1 MELVTRRGNPEDRR
15 IREATIAP
23 KGKDMTDRLDA
34 ARERIG
40 REIFASW
47 SAQDVSELV
56 RLMAQF
62 ASALEAREREP

>member
-1 MELVTRRGNPEDRR
+1 MDLPAASVVAD
-15 IREATIAP
+15 I
-23 KGKDMTDRLDA
+23 TDRLDA

-56 RLMAQF
+56 RLMAKF
-62 ASALEAREREP
+62 AGALESREREP

>member
-1 MELVTRRGNPEDRR
+1 
-15 IREATIAP
+15 
-23 KGKDMTDRLDA
+23 MTDRLDA

-40 REIFASW
+40 REMFASW